1 MDPELGELESS
12 SSAGTGLE
20 APGQQCLSN
29 WDMERTPADGC
40 SLVDRSSDL
49 RETTFFL
56 EEFIIGT
63 QTDSRTSTLFA
74 SLKTVCP
81 QMSRKPENKELANE
95 ENKKFDPDGKEREP
109 PL

>member
-1 MDPELGELESS
+1 MCVTVWVLRYKNKKNGDR
-12 SSAGTGLE
+12 GTIVFT
-20 APGQQCLSN
+20 A
-29 WDMERTPADGC
+29 T
-40 SLVDRSSDL
+40 L

-81 QMSRKPENKELANE
+81 QMSRKPENMELANE